1 MTAVRSSFYV
11 ALTYFLGVHSSLE
24 GSLSVEYIPL
34 DGDALYEFSWAGSP
48 AAAHPEDVA
57 ALRPSDDEQLLPNQL
72 LPAGY
77 TEEVVSMVTAQ
88 HEMYK
93 CVLPHSRTNEDGE
106 DDLIDSKYLTP
117 ESLLQPLQLQCLK
130 LNQGYWSYELCHG
143 QSLRQFHEEN
153 TGKVYR
159 ILVSRYYC
167 ACAYITVV
175 LNLDSVD
182 SDVCFRHV
190 ASRHADGFSQA
201 KFVCTDLATAWV
213 S

>member
-48 AAAHPEDVA
+48 AAAHAEDVA
-57 ALRPSDDEQLLPNQL
+57 ALRPSDESLAVDDEQLLPNQL

-88 HEMYK
+88 HEKYK

-106 DDLIDSKYLTP
+106 VCIYIKYQPFTFTRGIYIAMSSADFLSEITLLAMLWPFPSPKSIITLGNLCIPNIHSNRPLCIPVSK
-117 ESLLQPLQLQCLK
+117 
-130 LNQGYWSYELCHG
+130 
-143 QSLRQFHEEN
+143 
-153 TGKVYR
+153 
-159 ILVSRYYC
+159 LVPC
-167 ACAYITVV
+167 AIM
-175 LNLDSVD
+175 
-182 SDVCFRHV
+182 
-190 ASRHADGFSQA
+190 Q
-201 KFVCTDLATAWV
+201 
-213 S
+213 